1 MTSDEALVLYQTH
14 KSGAR
19 LVNCMDDA
27 TLHQKYFLSLM
38 AAEDLNF
45 MNSIEN
51 KLIGIAKGVGITFE
65 STSSRR
71 QSSSF
76 RDKMKEKQRN
86 RKEKRGGDV
95 SYE

>member
-1 MTSDEALVLYQTH
+1 
-14 KSGAR
+14 
-19 LVNCMDDA
+19 MDDA

-38 AAEDLNF
+38 AAEDINF

-65 STSSRR
+65 STNSRR

-95 SYE
+95 AYE